1 MKSNKSI
8 RSERGP
14 CRLHKDCIASTG
26 ERPVGDTTITYLES
40 HATNPPD
47 ILFVGNKRYEIRSGL
62 KVTIKHGEY
71 HSIKSSDP
79 KSLRKFTAKDKNGND
94 VMMSAI
100 PIGIYGGLFLSGG
113 IVGYY
118 IARNKYK

>member
-94 VMMSAI
+94 VMMEETS
-100 PIGIYGGLFLSGG
+100 IGLYGGLFLSGVG
-113 IVGYY
+113 VGYY